1 VLVWLIFE
9 LLYSHFDLELATIFR
24 GYSIV
29 TVLISAPLYGLWIHL
44 GDDILSATVESDD
57 QSQQQQQQGKENK
70 DSALVIGDSDK
81 QESGLIS
88 SKSPLQGK
96 AYGSLTQDDSDGDDT
111 TTTTTT
117 TTDEP
122 YQLLRNKSVMEQMM
136 SLEFLVVFLFQCVH
150 STRGG
155 KDEDVA
161 AYIST

>member
-57 QSQQQQQQGKENK
+57 QSQQQQGKESN
-70 DSALVIGDSDK
+70 DSVLVIGDSDT
-81 QESGLIS
+81 QERGLIS
-88 SKSPLQGK
+88 SKSPSQGM
-96 AYGSLTQDDSDGDDT
+96 AYGSLTQDDSDGDE
-111 TTTTTT
+111 TT

-155 KDEDVA
+155 KDVA
-161 AYIST
+161 AYIYRTIYIYEF